1 MKIRIATRSSK
12 LALWQATHIKNRL
25 ENEHNGISIEIIP
38 IKTKGDISID
48 KPLYKIGGKGLF
60 IKELEEKLLDNQADI
75 AVHCIKDFHINIPEN
90 FELLAVMER
99 DSESDVLLT
108 KNKIQNIYDMNP
120 GSIIGTS
127 SLRRI
132 FQLKKIRPDLLFH
145 PLRGNIDTRISL
157 LNKGD
162 FDAIVLADAGLKRLG
177 IEYENKIIFCHSTM
191 IPAVGQGA
199 LGIEIRKNDLKT
211 KNLVAF
217 LNHQKSNIEIKCERA
232 FVRALDAD
240 CRSAVGCFAKIIDE
254 SKIELEGIIGEV
266 TSLISYRG
274 KIIGDISDA
283 EKIGI
288 ELAEKLLAKGAKNLI
303 FKFRT

>member
-1 MKIRIATRSSK
+1 
-12 LALWQATHIKNRL
+12 
-25 ENEHNGISIEIIP
+25 
-38 IKTKGDISID
+38 
-48 KPLYKIGGKGLF
+48 
-60 IKELEEKLLDNQADI
+60 
-75 AVHCIKDFHINIPEN
+75 
-90 FELLAVMER
+90 
-99 DSESDVLLT
+99 
-108 KNKIQNIYDMNP
+108 MNP